1 MNQNELKQQFEQEL
15 MVLATKYSITKLKVS
30 TINFE
35 REYRR
40 EDDGSFLLKNEKALI
55 TSYGRVTKVP
65 IGEGQEFSTYEEAE
79 EAVKKHWS
87 EYYKKTRAVRTPAQK
102 AAQAKRQ
109 KRYREKY
116 KAEAIKLKR
125 QQ

>member
-1 MNQNELKQQFEQEL
+1 MDENELKQKFEQEL
-15 MVLATKYSITKLKVS
+15 TLFATKYSVTKLKI
-30 TINFE
+30 TTLNFE

-40 EDDGSFLLKNEKALI
+40 EGDGSFLLKNEKALI

-65 IGEGQEFSTYEEAE
+65 IGEGHEFSTYEEAE
-79 EAVKKHWS
+79 EAVKKYWS
-87 EYYKKTRAVRTPAQK
+87 EYYKKTRATRTPEQK

-116 KAEAIKLKR
+116 KAAALKLK
-125 QQ
+125 QQQ